1 MNSRLSCFSCP
12 HVCWAALGNTGAG
25 EHGRWGTLALG
36 NICAGE
42 HLRWGTLALGN
53 IGAVVLVVVRKKE
66 GRKIGREHNPPRRA
80 SPRAAAK
87 RAQCSSAPM
96 LQGARCCRAR
106 KTCFR
111 SRMSSK
117 GGFWSEIELARA
129 LDSGFGSEKALARA
143 SRAPSGATWAH
154 KAPGGALKH
163 SRATGQAEIT

>member
-1 MNSRLSCFSCP
+1 M
-12 HVCWAALGNTGAG
+12 
-25 EHGRWGTLALG
+25 
-36 NICAGE
+36 
-42 HLRWGTLALGN
+42 RWGTLALGN

-129 LDSGFGSEKALARA
+129 LDSGFGSEKALARP
-143 SRAPSGATWAH
+143 SRAP
-154 KAPGGALKH
+154 PGLQVEPWNTAGPQDKLK
-163 SRATGQAEIT
+163 SQNLDKFNQNFWF